1 VTDRV
6 LEEIRRYVITVP
18 PASTAVRDAARQSWE
33 ALAAAS
39 GGFAAR
45 PELTAS
51 ADVMTPEQPSGG
63 RGFGGQRRLDGTRRR
78 PLRLS
83 AIVAVACLLAVSLVA
98 GIAVDRHLGRSSGHP
113 GPAFAAP
120 ASCSKGPIQLT
131 VVDPVSGH
139 GPYPLVAPYEFV
151 VLRPVTKSGV
161 PVSGL
166 AAGRSAAVFVWRNG
180 AWRPEA
186 PLPVP
191 APGSGA
197 ARGRAIVQFTNRYPT
212 AAHYLLQVPFNRTG
226 AANPIA
232 PTHSL
237 MLCTTVVIAPPSP
250 GVTTTEA
257 G

>member
-6 LEEIRRYVITVP
+6 LEEIRRYVIAVP
-18 PASTAVRDAARQSWE
+18 PASSAVRDAARQRWE
-33 ALAAAS
+33 VPAAAS
-39 GGFAAR
+39 GGFAGR
-45 PELTAS
+45 PAAAAS

-63 RGFGGQRRLDGTRRR
+63 RGFGGRRRLDGTRRR

-83 AIVAVACLLAVSLVA
+83 TIVAVACLVAVSLVA
-98 GIAVDRHLGRSSGHP
+98 GIAVDRHLGRSSA
-113 GPAFAAP
+113 GPAFAPP
-120 ASCSKGPIQLT
+120 ASCSTGPVQLT
-131 VVDPVSGH
+131 VVDAVSGH
-139 GPYPLVAPYEFV
+139 GLYPLVAPYEFV

-212 AAHYLLQVPFNRTG
+212 AERYLLQVPFDRTG
-226 AANPIA
+226 AATPNVP
-232 PTHSL
+232 PHSL
-237 MLCTTVVIAPPSP
+237 LLCVTVVIVPPSP
-250 GVTTTEA
+250 GVTTTE
-257 G
+257 GG